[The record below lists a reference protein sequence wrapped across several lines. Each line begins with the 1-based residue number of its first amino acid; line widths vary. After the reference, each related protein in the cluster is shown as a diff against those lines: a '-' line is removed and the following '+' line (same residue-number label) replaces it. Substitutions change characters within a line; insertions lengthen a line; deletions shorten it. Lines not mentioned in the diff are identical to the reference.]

1 MLIGCVLTNTYFKE
15 KCMLNEEKIVEDT
28 EALRDSIAE
37 ICAEGEYSLG
47 VVMTALTALL
57 IDTALDQ
64 ANIEPYELIGK
75 FSAMTVAYS
84 EKLKAEAE
92 DGKEIEEALNEKGV
106 LQWLN

>member
-1 MLIGCVLTNTYFKE
+1 MLEDKE
-15 KCMLNEEKIVEDT
+15 KMVEDT
-28 EALRDSIAE
+28 EALRDKIAE
-37 ICAEGEYSLG
+37 VCGEGEYNLG
-47 VVMTALTALL
+47 EVMTALTALL

-84 EKLKAEAE
+84 LKLKAEAE

-106 LQWLN
+106 VQWLN